1 MLGDAAGFAPSD
13 FALSGF
19 APESLVESDFP
30 ESLFDSAPDAP
41 PSFDSLPA
49 RESVR

>member
-1 MLGDAAGFAPSD
+1 MLEDAAGFALSD
-13 FALSGF
+13 FV
-19 APESLVESDFP
+19 PESLFDSDFP
-30 ESLFDSAPDAP
+30 ESLFDSAPDFA